1 MFDIIHFIAV
11 SLYQLFSPED
21 TLLITIN
28 IYQVTIW
35 RQYWVSLSMRKF
47 EDCRFYSSQ
56 NMFPLEFFQSRKN
69 ARQLVKT
76 VETVETVDTV
86 QTVQTVKTVKAVQTA
101 ETENLKKYDS
111 LTDQKV
117 LLCF

>member
-1 MFDIIHFIAV
+1 
-11 SLYQLFSPED
+11 
-21 TLLITIN
+21 
-28 IYQVTIW
+28 
-35 RQYWVSLSMRKF
+35 
-47 EDCRFYSSQ
+47 
-56 NMFPLEFFQSRKN
+56 MFPLEFFQSRKN

-117 LLCF
+117 SLCF